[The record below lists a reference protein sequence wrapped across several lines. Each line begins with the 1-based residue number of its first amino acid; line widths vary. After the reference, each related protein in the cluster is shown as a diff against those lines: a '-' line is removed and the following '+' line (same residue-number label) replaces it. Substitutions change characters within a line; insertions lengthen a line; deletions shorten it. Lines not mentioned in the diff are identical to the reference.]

1 MLNHASALYRVA
13 LFARENVARSNGVFY
28 VFWLC
33 MPFSPR
39 VAFVCGN
46 IDSLALQSRVWR

>member
-1 MLNHASALYRVA
+1 MLNHTSALYRVA